1 MKRQRSDTCVE
12 DNNLSL
18 WTTMRSMPKEKHI
31 VRSSWG
37 DNEREFVRTELVD
50 GRKVLIQFQTG
61 TFYGLDGTCLASSQL
76 RIVK

>member
-12 DNNLSL
+12 DGNISL
-18 WTTMRSMPKEKHI
+18 WTTMRSMPKEKHT

-37 DNEREFVRTELVD
+37 DNEREFVRTELTD

-61 TFYGLDGTCLASSQL
+61 TFYGLDGKCLASSQL